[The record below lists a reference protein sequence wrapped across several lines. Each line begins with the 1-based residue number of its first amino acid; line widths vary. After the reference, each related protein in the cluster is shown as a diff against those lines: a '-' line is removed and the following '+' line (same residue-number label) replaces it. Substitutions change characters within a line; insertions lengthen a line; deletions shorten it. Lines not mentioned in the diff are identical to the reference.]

1 MQPTPA
7 GAARPSPAT
16 TSGTA
21 SSATSPRHV
30 VIVGGGFGG
39 LCAAQKLAGVRG
51 IQVTII
57 DRRNHH
63 LFQPLLYQVATA
75 ALSPA
80 EIAYPIRTIFSGKR
94 NVRVLLDRATSV
106 DLRRRV
112 LITEDTEIAYDNLIL
127 ACGARH
133 SYFGHDEWEAYAP
146 GLKSLEEATEIRRRM
161 LTAFELAEKETDPE
175 RQRKLLTFVVIGG
188 GPTGVELA
196 GALGEISRFTL
207 AKDFRNIDPRR
218 TRVILI
224 EAGPRI
230 LTAFDE
236 SLAHR
241 ATTDLESLG
250 VTVWTSTKVTRVDEE
265 GVTLGTE
272 TVQAAT
278 ILWAAGVAPSELNR
292 SLGVP
297 LDRQGRIIV
306 EQDCSLKDHPEVF
319 IVGDQAHFDQ
329 GDKALPGLAPV
340 AMQQGRL
347 VARNIRREL
356 AGKAREPFR
365 YRDKGQMATIG
376 RRRAIVEVGRFKFGG
391 FFAWL
396 TWLFVHILYLVGFKN
411 RLEVILNWSWNYVAF
426 SRGAR
431 LIVGKDW
438 RQANA
443 LPQPKAPAL
452 TSTAV
457 SSTAPPSAPAAAPTG
472 PMPAQTLPE
481 PVLATP
487 AQPAS
492 APAQP
497 APPA

>member
-1 MQPTPA
+1 MPTPQ
-7 GAARPSPAT
+7 AT
-16 TSGTA
+16 
-21 SSATSPRHV
+21 PRHV

-39 LCAAQKLAGVRG
+39 LCAAQKLAGVAG
-51 IQVTII
+51 VQVTII

-75 ALSPA
+75 GLSPA

-94 NVRVLLDRATSV
+94 NVKVLLDRATAV
-106 DLRRRV
+106 DLARRV
-112 LITEDTEIAYDNLIL
+112 LVTEDTEIPYDNLIL

-133 SYFGHDEWEAYAP
+133 SYFGHDEWEPYAP

-161 LTAFELAEKETDPE
+161 LIAFELAEKETDPE

-230 LTAFDE
+230 LAAFDE
-236 SLAHR
+236 SLSQR
-241 ATTDLESLG
+241 ATTDLEALG
-250 VTVWTSTKVTRVDEE
+250 VTVWTSTKVTRCDAE
-265 GVTLGTE
+265 GVTLGNE

-278 ILWAAGVAPSELNR
+278 ILWAAGVAPSELNKT
-292 SLGVP
+292 LGVP
-297 LDRQGRIIV
+297 LDRQGRIVV
-306 EQDCSLKDHPEVF
+306 EQDNSLKHHPEVF
-319 IVGDQAHFDQ
+319 ILGDQAHFEQD
-329 GDKALPGLAPV
+329 GKPLPGLAPV

-347 VARNIRREL
+347 VGRNIRREL
-356 AGKAREPFR
+356 AGKPREPFR

-376 RRRAIVEVGRFKFGG
+376 RRRAIVEFGRFKFGG

-396 TWLFVHILYLVGFKN
+396 TWLFIHVLYLIGFKN
-411 RLEVILNWSWNYVAF
+411 RIEVILNWSWNYFAF

-431 LIVGKDW
+431 LIVGKDS
-438 RQANA
+438 R
-443 LPQPKAPAL
+443 PPP
-452 TSTAV
+452 
-457 SSTAPPSAPAAAPTG
+457 APPARPAPTI
-472 PMPAQTLPE
+472 PAPIPTT
-481 PVLATP
+481 VSATP
-487 AQPAS
+487 AQPTPS
-492 APAQP
+492 A
-497 APPA
+497 